1 MTGVAALPSVSIP
14 GIAPAM
20 PNTGDGMPGTGS
32 IFDALLAAL
41 APIVSDPSGAP
52 AQAAPQAMPPAPA
65 SAADTVSAQAVL
77 PDAVA
82 SLEAALAA
90 SVLSMQPS
98 EAQSDPAK
106 PGTALP
112 NPNITDSTGLPRPP
126 DGNPAPLQPRPG
138 RSERPGAVTPASA
151 TTPDASL
158 VALAVILPQLPPAGD
173 VPAAPV
179 NPSAEDVT
187 IRSAS
192 AEPGG
197 SNPLPVIETNV
208 APQEEVSNAGAANPP
223 VDSTAQPQPAKTD
236 AKAIPAQGAI
246 PLVLPQTG
254 NAAVAALSLKGAPSP
269 AAEKPAANS
278 ADRPGQTS
286 TVARA
291 SKTTAPTFAAQADDA
306 APPTPNGDV
315 SAAADRVPSNPNGHT
330 QTASHASQ
338 DLAANAVPRPD
349 NLASTVA
356 SNGYASQTP
365 ANNAPIA
372 LAGITAVNAMWANS
386 PQTGDV
392 QMNLVL
398 SAAGVVP
405 DQASVDALA
414 LRIAAKSADGDSQFQ
429 IRLDPPSLGRIE
441 IHLNMDSQGN
451 AQAQL
456 SADRPQTLD
465 ALQRDSGAL
474 ERALKDAGLDLPGGL
489 SFSLKGDGKS
499 AAWRDSQ
506 NSARN
511 RALQIDALDAA
522 NSTAAILGL
531 TSTVQAWG
539 AASMRLDIRV

>member
-1 MTGVAALPSVSIP
+1 MTIG
-14 GIAPAM
+14 
-20 PNTGDGMPGTGS
+20 
-32 IFDALLAAL
+32 
-41 APIVSDPSGAP
+41 
-52 AQAAPQAMPPAPA
+52 
-65 SAADTVSAQAVL
+65 
-77 PDAVA
+77 
-82 SLEAALAA
+82 
-90 SVLSMQPS
+90 
-98 EAQSDPAK
+98 
-106 PGTALP
+106 
-112 NPNITDSTGLPRPP
+112 
-126 DGNPAPLQPRPG
+126 
-138 RSERPGAVTPASA
+138 
-151 TTPDASL
+151 
-158 VALAVILPQLPPAGD
+158 
-173 VPAAPV
+173 
-179 NPSAEDVT
+179 
-187 IRSAS
+187 SAS

-197 SNPLPVIETNV
+197 SNPLPVIETNG
-208 APQEEVSNAGAANPP
+208 AAQKDVSNAGAANPP
-223 VDSTAQPQPAKTD
+223 LDSTAQPQPAKID
-236 AKAIPAQGAI
+236 ATAI
-246 PLVLPQTG
+246 PLVLPQAG

-269 AAEKPAANS
+269 AAAKPAPNS
-278 ADRPGQTS
+278 ADRTGQTS

-291 SKTTAPTFAAQADDA
+291 SKATAPNFVTQADDA
-306 APPTPNGDV
+306 APPAPNGDV
-315 SAAADRVPSNPNGHT
+315 SAQADRVPSNPNSHA

-398 SAAGVVP
+398 SPAGVVP

-414 LRIAAKSADGDSQFQ
+414 LRIAAKSADGESQFQ

-489 SFSLKGDGKS
+489 SFSLKSDGKS

-511 RALQIDALDAA
+511 RAMQIDALDAA
-522 NSTAAILGL
+522 NSAAAILGL
-531 TSTVQAWG
+531 TSTGQAWG
-539 AASMRLDIRV
+539 AASIGLDIRV